1 MTSNDDDLDWLFGCA
16 DAAMGMRSTFGAMID
31 ALKVGYQDTRAG
43 DDGLVSAAHEQL
55 HHEATAIGCGRGA
68 VQLSRSAATR
78 RYGRVVKVFATLA
91 PLHKR
96 VLEAWFYPRQW
107 PPQVTAYF
115 GRAAGVVA
123 LCESAAAF
131 LYFSFCFGHSFPAF
145 RVFEFETIIIHS
157 IFGALSVANEDLL
170 VEVIDQQIGE
180 HVFIGVFEGGDEF
193 AFVVLFCAQ
202 TYGNAPPKHYCLF

>member
-1 MTSNDDDLDWLFGCA
+1 MHATHPKMQSLRRPMTSNDDDLDWLFGCA

-123 LCESAAAF
+123 LCESAAGLDVTARGLGAIACADSARSQRIREEANT
-131 LYFSFCFGHSFPAF
+131 LYQAACLAYEAAK
-145 RVFEFETIIIHS
+145 V
-157 IFGALSVANEDLL
+157 GARS
-170 VEVIDQQIGE
+170 
-180 HVFIGVFEGGDEF
+180 
-193 AFVVLFCAQ
+193 
-202 TYGNAPPKHYCLF
+202 